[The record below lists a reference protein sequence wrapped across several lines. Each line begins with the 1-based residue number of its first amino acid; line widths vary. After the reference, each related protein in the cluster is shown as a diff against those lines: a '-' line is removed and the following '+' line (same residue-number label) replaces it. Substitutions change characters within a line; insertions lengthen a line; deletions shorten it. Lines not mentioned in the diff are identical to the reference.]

1 MRPSFHPRLINGP
14 FDDPGLFVP
23 FLFEKRALLFD
34 LGDARS
40 LDARDILKIS
50 HVFVSHTH
58 IDHFIGFDRL
68 LRLFLGRE
76 KTLHLFGPEGIHR
89 NVAGKLSG
97 YTWNLVGNYENRFV
111 LRVSEISPRQIRT
124 RTYACRDRFI
134 PREPDTLTPFTGKIL
149 EEAALSVSAEI
160 LDHGIPCLGFA
171 LAETFHVNVMKDR
184 LAGLGLPV
192 GPWLADF
199 KRALFEGMHPETE
212 IAVPPGDGPETR
224 RHRLGEL
231 AEGIARITPGQKI
244 AYITDAA
251 WTPSNRERM
260 LRLAADADQLF
271 IEAAFLAADAEM
283 ADRKRHLTARQAGE
297 LAGEARAKQFALFH
311 FSPRYTD
318 RGQELN
324 EEAAAAY
331 RGAIGAGH
339 PPDPSRVS
347 GDPVS

>member
-14 FDDPGLFVP
+14 FDDPGLYVP
-23 FLFEKRALLFD
+23 FFFEKRALLFD
-34 LGDARS
+34 LGDTRS

-76 KTLHLFGPEGIHR
+76 KTLHLYGPEGIQR

-97 YTWNLVGNYENRFV
+97 YCWNLVENYENRFV
-111 LRVSEISPRQIRT
+111 LRVSEISPAGIRT
-124 RTYACRDRFI
+124 RTYPCRDRFI
-134 PREPDTLTPFTGKIL
+134 PLVPDIITPFTGKIL

-171 LAETFHVNVMKDR
+171 LAETFHVNILKER
-184 LAGLGLPV
+184 LAALGLPV
-192 GPWLADF
+192 GTWLAGF
-199 KRALFEGMHPETE
+199 KRALFEGRSPETE
-212 IAVPPGDGPETR
+212 IAVPAGSGAEIR

-231 AEGIARITPGQKI
+231 AEGIARITPGQRI

-271 IEAAFLAADAEM
+271 IEAAFLDADAEM

-324 EEAAAAY
+324 DEAAAAC
-331 RGAIGAGH
+331 RGAIGAG
-339 PPDPSRVS
+339 R
-347 GDPVS
+347 PVNPCSEEGKRI